1 MKPTAMLKDV
11 DSRAV
16 NNMIIPSFF
25 PSIFNDNL
33 LYSKEVIMSIMPT
46 MNWGKEVNIV
56 SRLLEKSM
64 PSEISIRPSIK
75 IAPPVLAPKRYWAA
89 NPPEP

>member
-16 NNMIIPSFF
+16 NNMITPSLF
-25 PSIFNDNL
+25 PSTFNDNL
-33 LYSKEVIMSIMPT
+33 LNSKEVIMSIMPT
-46 MNWGKEVNIV
+46 MNWGKEVNMFR
-56 SRLLEKSM
+56 RLLEKNI

-75 IAPPVLAPKRYWAA
+75 IAPPVLAPNRYWAA
-89 NPPEP
+89 NPPDP